1 MRTLDN
7 TKAILLIRGEAPV
20 IDAKYPLEKHPR
32 IKLTEDGGAAP
43 YIHDPG
49 LSYVQVDLSLPFGNL
64 EEIKII
70 ELED

>member
-7 TKAILLIRGEAPV
+7 AKAILLIRGEAPV
-20 IDAKYPLEKHPR
+20 IDAKYPLERHPK

-43 YIHDPG
+43 YLHQPDV
-49 LSYVQVDLSLPFGNL
+49 SFAQEDLALIFDSLD
-64 EEIKII
+64 EIEII